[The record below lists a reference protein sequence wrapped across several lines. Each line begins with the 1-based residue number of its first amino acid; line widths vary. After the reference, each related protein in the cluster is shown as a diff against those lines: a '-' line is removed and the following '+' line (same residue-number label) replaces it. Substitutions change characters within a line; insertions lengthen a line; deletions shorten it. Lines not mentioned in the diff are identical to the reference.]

1 MSIKQELERRQAER
15 EALEAKDIADRAKRL
30 SKLEEQAGKLVAYQA
45 ERAQELGSLGV
56 VTHADRKTM
65 RFDYKHIAVVVT
77 PDLNEFSVYAS
88 KINSGEPL
96 AVSLAGSKKIFAD
109 PYELDAYLADVID
122 RVNMG
127 RM

>member
-1 MSIKQELERRQAER
+1 MSITKELARRQAER
-15 EALEAKDIADRAKRL
+15 EAVEGREIADRAKKASR
-30 SKLEEQAGKLVAYQA
+30 LEEQAEKLAAYQV

-56 VTHADRKTM
+56 VTRADRKTM

-77 PDLNEFSVYAS
+77 PDLNEFSVYAA
-88 KINSGEPL
+88 KIDSGEPI
-96 AVSLAGSKKIFAD
+96 AVSLAGSKKTFAD

-122 RVNMG
+122 RVNMS